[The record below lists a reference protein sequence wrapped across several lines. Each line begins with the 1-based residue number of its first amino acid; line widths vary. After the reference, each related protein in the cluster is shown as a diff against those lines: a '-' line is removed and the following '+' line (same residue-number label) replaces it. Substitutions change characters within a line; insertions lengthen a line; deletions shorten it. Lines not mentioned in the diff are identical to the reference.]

1 MNVGGLPA
9 DHRDE
14 VSLDGNA
21 RPLVDIQPVSGT
33 AANVAAA
40 GGGTPGASIT
50 ELAQQHGVSRESLV
64 QLVQTKI
71 QQSREANGEPPL
83 DQSTLDQLVDHAMD
97 HNRGQSAGTDG
108 SATEEP
114 ASGSYTATAQR
125 TAGRAG
131 APGSISIL
139 A

>member
-1 MNVGGLPA
+1 VKVGGLPA

-14 VSLDGNA
+14 VSLDRNA
-21 RPLVDIQPVSGT
+21 RPLVDIQPVSGP
-33 AANVAAA
+33 AANVAA
-40 GGGTPGASIT
+40 GGATPAASIT

-71 QQSREANGEPPL
+71 QQSREANGQPPL

-97 HNRGQSAGTDG
+97 HNRGQRAGTDG

-125 TAGRAG
+125 SAGRAG

>member
-1 MNVGGLPA
+1 VKVGGLPA
-9 DHRDE
+9 DHTDE
-14 VSLDGNA
+14 APLDGNA

-40 GGGTPGASIT
+40 GGATPGASIT

-71 QQSREANGEPPL
+71 QQSREANGQPPL

-97 HNRGQSAGTDG
+97 HNRGQSAGADG

-114 ASGSYTATAQR
+114 ASGSYTAAAQR
-125 TAGRAG
+125 TPGRTG